1 MFCININMPSMS
13 GGKSA
18 IQYVPQKVH
27 TFSTRAQSLICKTI
41 WKFNIPDCLP
51 TRRQNR
57 LYLPSIWNKK
67 AHLFHENNAFYIL
80 RKKRKKELLEK
91 QWTVIFPI
99 ASFKLL
105 VYAHVEVNWQ
115 NKCHFQGLVFGWP
128 CVDIFAQE
136 YGKNFTPRQTAHTQ
150 AKYQS

>member
-1 MFCININMPSMS
+1 MFCIITNMPSMS

-27 TFSTRAQSLICKTI
+27 TFSTRVKVSFVKLYGSLTSQTAYRRGDKIDYTCHQFEIKRLT
-41 WKFNIPDCLP
+41 FF
-51 TRRQNR
+51 TRTMRF
-57 LYLPSIWNKK
+57 IFWEKK
-67 AHLFHENNAFYIL
+67 
-80 RKKRKKELLEK
+80 KKELLEK
-91 QWTVIFPI
+91 QWTVIFSI

-105 VYAHVEVNWQ
+105 VYAHVEVNWH

-136 YGKNFTPRQTAHTQ
+136 YGKNFSSRQTAHAQ

>member
-1 MFCININMPSMS
+1 MNTNMPSMN

-18 IQYVPQKVH
+18 IQYVPQKVSFVKLYGSLTSQTAYRRGDKIDYTCH
-27 TFSTRAQSLICKTI
+27 QFEIKRLTFFTR
-41 WKFNIPDCLP
+41 
-51 TRRQNR
+51 TRRF
-57 LYLPSIWNKK
+57 IFW
-67 AHLFHENNAFYIL
+67 E
-80 RKKRKKELLEK
+80 KKRKKELLEK

-105 VYAHVEVNWQ
+105 VYAQVEVNWH

-136 YGKNFTPRQTAHTQ
+136 YGKNFSSRQTAHAHAQ